1 MNAKNRLKLR
11 KTLGSGPLT
20 RSIQRVIGEHELAD
34 IHSVAAEMGY
44 TRRAVNHALR
54 KNGVKQNRSR
64 KDKE

>member
-1 MNAKNRLKLR
+1 MNVKNRLKLR

-20 RSIQRVIGEHELAD
+20 RSIQRAIGEYGLAD
-34 IHSVAAEMGY
+34 IHSVAADMGY

-54 KNGVKQNRSR
+54 KNGVKQNKSR